1 VKISNKHFERLQQ
14 FEKASKLK
22 KAALSFL
29 ASRVQDRDIEKE
41 MEIFKML
48 DKNKDGYVT
57 LKELKEG
64 LKENPNIEEIARL
77 LEGID
82 MDKNGAINYSEF
94 IAATMNVDNM
104 MKNGGKI
111 QDAFS
116 AFDKDGDGKI
126 TREELM

>member
-1 VKISNKHFERLQQ
+1 MKISNKHFERLQQ

>member
-1 VKISNKHFERLQQ
+1 
-14 FEKASKLK
+14 
-22 KAALSFL
+22 
-29 ASRVQDRDIEKE
+29 

-104 MKNGGKI
+104 MKSGGKI

-126 TREELM
+126 TWEELMQVLASEAGA